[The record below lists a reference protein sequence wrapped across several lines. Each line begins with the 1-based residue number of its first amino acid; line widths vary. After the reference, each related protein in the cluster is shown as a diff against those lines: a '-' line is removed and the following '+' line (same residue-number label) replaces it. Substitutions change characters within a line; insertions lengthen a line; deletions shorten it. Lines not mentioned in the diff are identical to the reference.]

1 MPTLNDAPIAV
12 IGLGYVGLPLAVEF
26 GKNRKVVGFDINTAR
41 IAELRAG
48 KDNTLE
54 VDAAEMAEAEHLS
67 ATVLLGDHGR
77 RRAGMGDEFW
87 QYRPA
92 QPGDS
97 FRAIDWR
104 RSARAD
110 GAFVRETEWQA
121 AQAVML
127 WVDEA
132 ASMGFSGH
140 KSRPS
145 KLRRAQ
151 TLAMALAILAIKGGE
166 RVGLVGLDE
175 PPKGGKAQL
184 LRLAQALMDPVD
196 PDDYGAPKPQTM
208 PSGARAVFLSD
219 FLGPT
224 APVERALSSA
234 ADRGVQGALVQ
245 VLDPDEEAF
254 PYQGRTVFTSM
265 QGGVRF
271 ETLKAGGL
279 RQAYLDRLAAR
290 RDWLRVLAERT
301 GWRLTTHH
309 TGGPAEPALMW
320 LYQALA
326 KRG

>member
-1 MPTLNDAPIAV
+1 MTSPGPNATTLHSADTLRHRSETVASA
-12 IGLGYVGLPLAVEF
+12 LPAL
-26 GKNRKVVGFDINTAR
+26 
-41 IAELRAG
+41 L
-48 KDNTLE
+48 
-54 VDAAEMAEAEHLS
+54 AEAEHLS
-67 ATVLLGDHGR
+67 ATVLLGEHGR

-104 RSARAD
+104 RSGRAD
-110 GAFVRETEWQA
+110 GAYVRETEWQA
-121 AQAVML
+121 AQALML

-132 ASMGFSGH
+132 ASMRFAGH

-166 RVGLVGLDE
+166 RVGLARLDE

-184 LRLAQALMDPVD
+184 LRLAQALMDPV
-196 PDDYGAPKPQTM
+196 PSDDYGAPKPQTM
-208 PSGARAVFLSD
+208 PAGARAVFLSD

-224 APVERALSSA
+224 EPVERALTSA
-234 ADRGVQGALVQ
+234 ADRGVEGALVQ

-254 PYQGRTVFTSM
+254 PYEGRTVFTSM
-265 QGGVRF
+265 QGGMRF

-290 RDWLRVLAERT
+290 RDWLRTLTART

-309 TGGPAEPALMW
+309 TGGPPEPALMW

-326 KRG
+326 KKG